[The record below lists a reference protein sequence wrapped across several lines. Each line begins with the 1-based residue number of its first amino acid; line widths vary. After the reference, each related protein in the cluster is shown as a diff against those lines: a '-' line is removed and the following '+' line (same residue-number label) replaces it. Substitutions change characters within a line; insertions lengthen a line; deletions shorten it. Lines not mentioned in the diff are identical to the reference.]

1 MGAYKKENNMTS
13 NIKLYGLRISYYTGK
28 MEGYLRYKEI
38 PHDFLVLN
46 PTRMQM
52 LKNKTGAAQMPAVE
66 LPDGRFMTDTTPMI
80 AWFETQH
87 PEPAVIPHDPVL
99 RFFSHLLE
107 DYAEEWLW
115 RPAMHYRWSYKP
127 DRLHLSRKIVD
138 ELMHSVPTPGFIK
151 RAAIRRR
158 QLGEY
163 VKKDGVDANT
173 WDHVE
178 SIYLNTLDRLEAI
191 FRDRPYLLGERP
203 TLGDF
208 GFFASMFRHF
218 SQDPTASDIMRLR
231 APGVFAWQARL
242 WNARASTTSNEL
254 VSTLPDDLNPILQD
268 VGDAYLP
275 YLNANAEAWQ
285 QGVARFDPV
294 IQGVQYRDVPVS
306 QYRVW
311 CLEQLQQHA
320 RSVPETHKA
329 AVQSVLEAQ
338 GCWTPLFAL
347 EAPGS
352 RYDEGDEAPF
362 RGRKVHYQ
370 NRRN

>member
-1 MGAYKKENNMTS
+1 MSN

-28 MEGYLRYKEI
+28 MEAYLRFKEI
-38 PHDFLVLN
+38 AHDFVVLN
-46 PTRMQM
+46 RSLIGM
-52 LKNKTGAAQMPAVE
+52 LKAKTGAAQMPAVE

-80 AWFETQH
+80 AWFETQY
-87 PEPAVIPHDPVL
+87 PEPAVIPQDPVL
-99 RFFSHLLE
+99 GVISHLLE

-115 RPAMHYRWSYKP
+115 RPAMHYRWSYKT

-138 ELMHSVPTPGFIK
+138 ELMHDIPTPGFLK
-151 RAAIRRR
+151 RAIIRRR

-178 SIYLNTLDRLEAI
+178 SIYLDTLDRLEQV
-191 FRDRPYLLGERP
+191 FRDRPYLLGEQP

-218 SQDPTASDIMRLR
+218 AQDPTASDIMRLR

-242 WNARASTTSNEL
+242 WNARASDTSNEL
-254 VSTLPDDLNPILQD
+254 VNTLPSDLSPILQD
-268 VGDAYLP
+268 VADAYLP

-285 QGVARFDPV
+285 QGLQHFDPV
-294 IQGVQYRDVPVS
+294 IQGVQYRAVPVS

-311 CLEQLQQHA
+311 CLEQLQRCVQA
-320 RSVPETHKA
+320 VPEA
-329 AVQSVLEAQ
+329 DRSAVQNVLENH
-338 GCWTPLFAL
+338 GCWAPLFELA
-347 EAPGS
+347 EPGS
-352 RYDEGDEAPF
+352 RYDEASEAPF
-362 RGRKVHYQ
+362 RGRKVHYH
-370 NRRN
+370 NRRD